1 MSDDAVLL
9 PGEPS
14 PEAIS
19 ILTATLGHM
28 RSSNPAEAD
37 MFLTGLRDVIDGLT
51 PAQTREVITSLAL
64 TAIVEMIET
73 AAGCEMSPEDY
84 LRQFATPLSLS

>member
-1 MSDDAVLL
+1 MSDDALLL

-19 ILTATLGHM
+19 VLTATLGHM

-37 MFLTGLRDVIDGLT
+37 VFLTGLHDVVDSLT
-51 PAQTREVITSLAL
+51 PAQAREVITSLAL
-64 TAIVEMIET
+64 TAVVEMVET
-73 AAGCEMSPEDY
+73 AAACDMSPEDY